1 MKIKKFILILSVLVP
16 VSVFAQP
23 QNFEDFAGVIINI
36 GNNLALLFV
45 TAAFAAFLWGVART
59 ILHADSADERE
70 KGKKTMAY
78 GLVSLFIISALWGI
92 MALSRNTFFNSGSS
106 GMGGGDAG
114 GCSSLD
120 ECESEY
126 GLDPNM

>member
-1 MKIKKFILILSVLVP
+1 MKAYTAIFATMLFAPLLA
-16 VSVFAQP
+16 FAQP
-23 QNFEDFAGVIINI
+23 SNFEDFAGIIINI
-36 GNNLALLFV
+36 GNNLALLFI

-92 MALSRNTFFNSGSS
+92 MALSRNTFFFNSGSS
-106 GMGGGDAG
+106 NSGGSR
-114 GCSSLD
+114 CTSLL
-120 ECESEY
+120 C
-126 GLDPNM
+126 LDIRL